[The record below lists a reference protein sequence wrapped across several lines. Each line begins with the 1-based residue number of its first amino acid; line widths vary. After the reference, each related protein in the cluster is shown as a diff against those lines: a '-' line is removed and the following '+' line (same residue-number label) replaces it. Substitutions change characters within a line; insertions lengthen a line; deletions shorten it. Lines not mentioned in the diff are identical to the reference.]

1 MHYRPLPSQEL
12 LSTIVSYDKGT
23 GKFTWKR
30 RPPESFVGSEF
41 RDSVKTAANWNSRWA
56 GKPAFTGMAPTGYW
70 RAAVDGVH
78 YAAHRIAWKLV
89 TGRDP
94 NVEIDHINGDRAD
107 NRWSNL
113 REVSRKVNRQ
123 NAQRNKNNTSGV
135 TGVCWFKPTKAWQV
149 RIGHNYQ
156 KLCLGYFKDFD
167 EAVKV
172 RLAAEKK
179 FKFHPT
185 HGRDPV
191 FPT

>member
-1 MHYRPLPSQEL
+1 MNYCPLPSQAFL
-12 LSTIVSYDKGT
+12 ASIVEYNPET
-23 GKFTWKR
+23 GLFQWKTR
-30 RPPESFVGSEF
+30 APDSFIGSEF
-41 RDSVKTAANWNSRWA
+41 RNTTKVAANWNSRWA
-56 GKPAFTGMAPTGYW
+56 GKLAFRKSSTTGYW
-70 RAAVDGVH
+70 LGAINGH
-78 YAAHRIAWKLV
+78 SFAAHRLAWKLV

-94 NVEIDHINGDRAD
+94 NVEIDHINGDRSD

-135 TGVCWFKPTKAWQV
+135 PGVCWHKASKMWQAK
-149 RIGHNYQ
+149 IGHNYE
-156 KLCLGYFKDFD
+156 KIHLGFFKDIQ
-167 EAVKV
+167 EAAKV
-172 RLAAEKK
+172 RAAAEKE